1 MQQSF
6 LLTNK
11 VEQDSMTI
19 FNYRYNGYL
28 ADYLDR
34 YAYDAVFNKTSVSQY
49 LKKMQN
55 TVQDEVDAQMTN

>member
-1 MQQSF
+1 
-6 LLTNK
+6 
-11 VEQDSMTI
+11 MTI